1 MILLAVT
8 YGCNMLIDGSG
19 IGTFIIRCIVSAGLP
34 NILLLVIYG
43 RTEECKYFYGLLM
56 RKLRKQ

>member
-1 MILLAVT
+1 MT

-34 NILLLVIYG
+34 NILLLAIYG

>member
-1 MILLAVT
+1 
-8 YGCNMLIDGSG
+8 MLIDGSG

-34 NILLLVIYG
+34 NILLLAIYG
-43 RTEECKYFYGLLM
+43 RTEEFKYFYGLLM